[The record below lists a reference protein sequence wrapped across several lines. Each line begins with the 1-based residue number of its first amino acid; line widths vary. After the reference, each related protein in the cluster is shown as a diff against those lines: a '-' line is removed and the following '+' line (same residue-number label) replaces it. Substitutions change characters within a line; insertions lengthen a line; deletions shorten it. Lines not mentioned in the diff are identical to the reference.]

1 MRVVVATV
9 ATAAM
14 AVQMVV
20 AVATAPM
27 VAVGVTAATAMAVV
41 MAATAAVVVT
51 VATAAAVAVVVIS
64 KEGVKESLMEDA
76 AMDTEEA
83 EAVEIGTCTAPTPPS
98 GNSGHCHNSCSSSH
112 SC

>member
-1 MRVVVATV
+1 MVVATV

-51 VATAAAVAVVVIS
+51 VAMAVAVVVIS